1 VNDEHETIF
10 ASGTGAFLFVF
21 LFEMLWHGY
30 FMKGLY
36 NQTISVLRPEN
47 ESNMAS
53 MIGSQFLF
61 AMCMA
66 LMYTVVGKHLKCR
79 VGIQYGILT
88 GLILA
93 MPQLR
98 TYCYLPIPLVI
109 SLLWML
115 AALLKCLGAGMVI
128 AKIYNEE

>member
-1 VNDEHETIF
+1 MNTKRFVLAGLGSF
-10 ASGTGAFLFVF
+10 VFVF

-30 FMKGLY
+30 FMRGLY
-36 NQTISVLRPEN
+36 NQTISVWRPEN

-53 MIGSQFLF
+53 MVGSHFLF
-61 AMCMA
+61 AMSMA
-66 LMYTVVGKHLKCR
+66 LMYTFVGKHLKCK

-93 MPQLR
+93 MPQLG

-115 AALLKCLGAGMVI
+115 AALLKCLGAGMAI
-128 AKIYNEE
+128 ARIYKEK